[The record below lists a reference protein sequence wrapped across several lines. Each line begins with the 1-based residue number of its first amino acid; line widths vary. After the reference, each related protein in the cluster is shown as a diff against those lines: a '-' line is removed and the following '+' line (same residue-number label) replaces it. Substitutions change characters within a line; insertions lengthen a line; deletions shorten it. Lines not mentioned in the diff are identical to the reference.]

1 MPKLPRG
8 VTTLHGFMYLQGA
21 NMHLQGEQA
30 VATKDGVTARSYLIA
45 PHGMITLRSF
55 KSAPMGYTW

>member
-1 MPKLPRG
+1 
-8 VTTLHGFMYLQGA
+8 
-21 NMHLQGEQA
+21 MHLQGEQD
-30 VATKDGVTARSYLIA
+30 VATKDGVIARSYLIA